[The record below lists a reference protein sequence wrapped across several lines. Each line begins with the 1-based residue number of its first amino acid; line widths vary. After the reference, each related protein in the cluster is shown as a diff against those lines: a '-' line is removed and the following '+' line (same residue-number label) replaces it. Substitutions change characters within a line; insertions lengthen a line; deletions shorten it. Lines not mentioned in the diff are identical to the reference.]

1 MTDKK
6 PLLLLVDDDL
16 RFRSLLE
23 TYLEREGFAVA
34 SAGNAGEMHNALDE
48 QPIDLIVLDIT
59 LPQTSGL
66 DICRNL
72 RASGSTL
79 PIIML
84 TAKGDDIDRIVG
96 LEIGAD
102 DYLAK
107 PCNPRE
113 LVARA
118 RAVLRRQER
127 RPVGAPAV
135 DAREIRFGK
144 VCLRPAT
151 RMLEKDGEAIALT
164 TAEFAVLH
172 ALVSHPRETLSRER
186 LLSLAR
192 GRQRNASDRSI
203 DMHMSRLRRLIEVDP
218 GKPRYLQTVWGTG
231 YVFVPD
237 SPR

>member
-34 SAGNAGEMHNALDE
+34 SAGSAHEMHNALDA

-96 LEIGAD
+96 LELGAD

-135 DAREIRFGK
+135 ESREIRFGK

-151 RMLEKDGEAIALT
+151 RMLEKDGEEIALT
-164 TAEFAVLH
+164 TAEFAVLQ

-186 LLSLAR
+186 LVSLAR
-192 GRQRNASDRSI
+192 GRHRNASDRSI

-237 SPR
+237 SPP

>member
-23 TYLEREGFAVA
+23 TYLEREAFAVA
-34 SAGNAGEMHNALDE
+34 VAGSARQMHKVLDE
-48 QPIDLIVLDIT
+48 QPVDLIVLDLT
-59 LPQTSGL
+59 LPQASGL
-66 DICRNL
+66 DICRDL
-72 RASGSTL
+72 RASGSTV

-96 LEIGAD
+96 LELGAD

-113 LVARA
+113 LVARV
-118 RAVLRRQER
+118 RAVLRRQEL

-135 DAREIRFGK
+135 ESSEIRFGK
-144 VCLRPAT
+144 FCLRPAT
-151 RMLEKDGEAIALT
+151 RMLEKDGESIALT
-164 TAEFAVLH
+164 TGEFAVLH

-186 LLSLAR
+186 LMSLAR
-192 GRQRNASDRSI
+192 GRQRNAFDRSI
-203 DMHMSRLRRLIEVDP
+203 DVQMSRLRRLIEVDHA
-218 GKPRYLQTVWGTG
+218 KPRYLQTVWGVG

-237 SPR
+237 EPT